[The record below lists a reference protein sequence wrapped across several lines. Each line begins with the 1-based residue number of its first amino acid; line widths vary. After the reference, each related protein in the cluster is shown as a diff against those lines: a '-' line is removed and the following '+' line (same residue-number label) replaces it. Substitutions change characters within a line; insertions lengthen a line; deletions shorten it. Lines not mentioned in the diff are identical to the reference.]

1 MAVPAL
7 THRSEICVLTKGSP
21 QSIELAEMRFLIMGK
36 ECPKLDEILNHDA
49 TSGFGIYKLTDKIQ
63 IHHSN

>member
-7 THRSEICVLTKGSP
+7 ICGSKICVLTKGSP
-21 QSIELAEMRFLIMGK
+21 QSIELAEMRLFIMDK
-36 ECPKLDEILNHDA
+36 ECPKLDEILNED